1 MKDMKKMMEKEAMPE
16 EMMEA
21 KRDMKMRA
29 LKDLRKMMTESS
41 GASLM
46 EAMKPKASLTVATDD
61 PKKLP
66 EALEKAEDM
75 LEKMPEV
82 MEVEEREDDDDDED
96 LDAMT
101 IDQLKEKIRQ
111 IKGQKKTMKA

>member
-21 KRDMKMRA
+21 KKDMKMRA
-29 LKDLRKMMTESS
+29 LKDLRKMMGESS
-41 GASLM
+41 GSSLM

-75 LEKMPEV
+75 LETMPE
-82 MEVEEREDDDDDED
+82 MAEIEEQEESEDDED
-96 LDAMT
+96 LEAMT
-101 IDQLKEKIRQ
+101 LDQLKEKIRQ
-111 IKGQKKTMKA
+111 IKGQKKTMKV

>member
-1 MKDMKKMMEKEAMPE
+1 MKHMKDMMEKEDLPE

-21 KRDMKMRA
+21 KKEMKMRA
-29 LKDLRKMMTESS
+29 LKDLRKMMGERS
-41 GASLM
+41 GSSLM

-75 LEKMPEV
+75 LEEIPELA
-82 MEVEEREDDDDDED
+82 EAEEQEDEDED
-96 LDAMT
+96 LEAMSVE
-101 IDQLKEKIRQ
+101 QLREKIRQ
-111 IKGQKKTMKA
+111 IKGTKPTMKA